1 MDNPQS
7 TSVPNVHVLDRM
19 NVAESGSTTTV
30 QYYGTDLAAAFEY
43 DAGPPGLSGQ
53 HGNQAPE
60 RRF

>member
-1 MDNPQS
+1 M
-7 TSVPNVHVLDRM
+7 
-19 NVAESGSTTTV
+19 AESGSTTTV